1 VPVYL
6 QFDHGAAPG
15 ILVLNAEGQK
25 WPHGVAGLHGLVTR
39 QKYDVSVEIRVPRSR
54 ANLDA
59 GNWMLD
65 LSLRAPAPSGR
76 AIKNILGWDDE
87 SAESSNTA
95 GNSDGK
101 TSQSPSKT
109 VAHSRRPAIL
119 TYRSWPTEHLHR
131 FLRLPLYLTGFG
143 TESETLSV
151 SMLEG
156 VYFHDAAP
164 ASLRLEV
171 RSKSPLEVYG
181 VQVEIIA
188 RLEGLRWVM
197 YTYRL
202 ASACVFVAAFWATEM
217 GVLVLTWG
225 AVALLFGSAS
235 PSPAEQQDSARHSGG
250 KAWKIKN
257 ELDDLSDTD
266 RTFPT
271 LSSQP
276 PLRYSSPESK
286 VKKEEHRS
294 LADIPTAEPEDAEA
308 DDEEDDFVLE
318 SPLPRTLDPQAL
330 FTDSGLGTGM
340 DSERDRERE
349 RVRRRGS
356 GRSTRVK
363 DEEGR

>member
-1 VPVYL
+1 
-6 QFDHGAAPG
+6 
-15 ILVLNAEGQK
+15 
-25 WPHGVAGLHGLVTR
+25 
-39 QKYDVSVEIRVPRSR
+39 
-54 ANLDA
+54 
-59 GNWMLD
+59 
-65 LSLRAPAPSGR
+65 
-76 AIKNILGWDDE
+76 
-87 SAESSNTA
+87 
-95 GNSDGK
+95 
-101 TSQSPSKT
+101 
-109 VAHSRRPAIL
+109 
-119 TYRSWPTEHLHR
+119 
-131 FLRLPLYLTGFG
+131 
-143 TESETLSV
+143 
-151 SMLEG
+151 MLEG
-156 VYFHDAAP
+156 VYFRDAAP
-164 ASLRLEV
+164 ESLRLEV

-217 GVLVLTWG
+217 GVLVLTWA

-235 PSPAEQQDSARHSGG
+235 PSPAEQQDSARHSGS
-250 KAWKIKN
+250 KARKIKN